1 MMTEQPPLLS
11 IAQQVLKLETILTV
25 NRTPNINRFGFKIL
39 DRWAL
44 NSPEKLKALE
54 SGQGGV
60 TSLLMRLGQQQT
72 LEYNIL
78 MNSKSQV
85 QMANGLTE
93 HEILTMHQV
102 DTEL

>member
-11 IAQQVLKLETILTV
+11 IAQKVLTQETILAV

-44 NSPEKLKALE
+44 NSPEKLKELE
-54 SGQGGV
+54 SVNGL
-60 TSLLMRLGQQQT
+60 TSLLMRLGRQQT
-72 LEYNIL
+72 KEYVIL
-78 MNSKSQV
+78 TSPEAEEQLRT
-85 QMANGLTE
+85 GLTE
-93 HEILTMHQV
+93 HEILAMHQV